1 LAVKWRIPYIETSA
15 KTRNN
20 VDKAFSEVFIKIK
33 ELKMRELEFVARGG
47 GAGKS
52 KPKTTLTKE
61 EEEAIRADSLKKRV
75 KKFYQ
80 DLKKKCILM

>member
-1 LAVKWRIPYIETSA
+1 MAVKWRIPYIETSA